1 MRFWRGFLALV
12 VVLALLPAMLWAQD
26 AAAPDYKAW
35 DKLATSAEATVA
47 KGAATDAD
55 LTALRDT
62 VVTWR
67 SQFTEAQNANQT
79 RIETLRGQINALGPV
94 PAEGE
99 PAEDKAI
106 ADRRAELNA
115 QLATLQAP
123 GITAVEAFSRADGI
137 VREIDR
143 VIRDRQADAL
153 LQVWPWPI
161 NPANWPAGFTAI
173 TRGVSGLVNETL
185 TRIEQPGVIAEAK
198 SKAPISLVS
207 LVLAVL
213 ILWLGRRV
221 LDWLLGWL
229 LTRLPKRSEG
239 ALRFFLTFAQV
250 MLLNLGLALLVA
262 ALLVTGLF
270 GERVTA
276 VLALIPPAGFKVLV
290 GIWLAGQFFPRDP
303 KVEPV
308 LQLMADRKFEG
319 RFYVAM
325 LALLLALRTL
335 VDQLFVPSSGSA
347 LALDLASGTAAADAT
362 TYADAA
368 SGVVQLPMILLTALL
383 LSRVGQLLRRHV
395 ANERVE
401 GVEPVLR
408 DRVIGMLGY
417 AALAISLVAPLA
429 AAVGYVNA
437 ANALI
442 WPAVLTLGLL
452 GLLVVVQRLFADIY
466 VIVMRAGVEAR
477 DSLVPVL
484 IGFALTLGAL
494 PILALIWGARVAD
507 LTEIWTSF
515 RNGISIGGAR
525 LSPTVFLT
533 LMVVFGLGYTVT
545 RFVQSALK
553 STVLPKTQ
561 IDKGGQNA
569 IISGI
574 GYVGIILAGLF
585 AITAAGIDMSSLALI
600 AGGLSLGVGFGMQNI
615 VQNFVSGI
623 ILLIERPISEG
634 DWIEVG
640 GQQGIVKSISVR
652 STRIE
657 TFDRTD
663 VIVPNADFVSGQV
676 TNWTRGN
683 LIGRVIVPVGVAYGT
698 DTRKVEKI
706 LHEIAENHPMVA
718 IAPEPRV
725 FFIGFGADSL
735 NFEIRAM
742 LSDVNFRMVALSDMN
757 HEIAARFAAEG
768 IEIPFAQRDLW
779 IRNPETL
786 QPRRPGNA
794 AARPAADAE
803 TGDETETEAGAETR
817 AKAPPSGAAP
827 DAAGTAGA
835 AGRRNPLDQPGNIDN
850 DGRDDDGDDAGDGG
864 SSDGYGD
871 SR

>member
-1 MRFWRGFLALV
+1 MILRVWRGFLALV

-26 AAAPDYKAW
+26 STAPDYKAW

-47 KGAATDAD
+47 KGTATDAD

-79 RIETLRGQINALGPV
+79 RIETLREQINALGPA

-106 ADRRAELNA
+106 AARRSELNE

-153 LQVWPWPI
+153 LQVSPWPI
-161 NPANWPAGFTAI
+161 NPANWPAGFAAI
-173 TRGVSGLVNETL
+173 TRGVSGLVAETL
-185 TRIEQPGVIAEAK
+185 ARIEQPGVIDEAK
-198 SKAPISLVS
+198 VKAPISLIS

-250 MLLNLGLALLVA
+250 MLLNLGLVLLVA
-262 ALLVTGLF
+262 ALLVTGIF

-276 VLALIPPAGFKVLV
+276 VLSLIPPAGFKVLV

-347 LALDLASGTAAADAT
+347 LALDLASGTSAADAT

-417 AALAISLVAPLA
+417 AALAISVVAPLA

-466 VIVMRAGVEAR
+466 VIVMRAGIEAR

-484 IGFALTLGAL
+484 IGFVLTLAAV
-494 PILALIWGARVAD
+494 PVLALIWGARLAD

-553 STVLPKTQ
+553 SSVLPKTQ

-569 IISGI
+569 IVSGI
-574 GYVGIILAGLF
+574 GYIGILLAGLF

-683 LIGRVIVPVGVAYGT
+683 LIGRLILKIGVAYGT
-698 DTRKVEKI
+698 DTRKVEAI

-725 FFIGFGADSL
+725 FFVGFGADSL
-735 NFEIRAM
+735 DFEIRAM
-742 LSDVNFRMVALSDMN
+742 LSDVNFRMAVLSDMN

-786 QPRRPGNA
+786 HPQGRKLT
-794 AARPAADAE
+794 PAGALPSATAPEVPAAE
-803 TGDETETEAGAETR
+803 TGAEPR
-817 AKAPPSGAAP
+817 AEGSSAPAANTP
-827 DAAGTAGA
+827 
-835 AGRRNPLDQPGNIDN
+835 RNPLDNLGAVDN
-850 DGRDDDGDDAGDGG
+850 DGRDDDGDGDGDSDG
-864 SSDGYGD
+864 GGSDGYGSD
-871 SR
+871 R

>member
-1 MRFWRGFLALV
+1 MILQFWRGFLALV
-12 VVLALLPAMLWAQD
+12 FVAALAPAMLWAQEP
-26 AAAPDYKAW
+26 ASPDYKAW
-35 DKLATSAEATVA
+35 DKFATSAEATVA
-47 KGAATDAD
+47 KGAASDAD
-55 LTALRDT
+55 LTTLRGTLVD
-62 VVTWR
+62 WR
-67 SQFTEAQNANQT
+67 SQFTDAQTANQT
-79 RIETLRGQINALGPV
+79 RIETLRGQINALGPA
-94 PAEGE
+94 PAEGA

-123 GITAVEAFSRADGI
+123 GISAVEAFSRADGI

-143 VIRDRQADAL
+143 VVRDRQADAL
-153 LQVWPWPI
+153 LQVSPLPI
-161 NPANWPAGFTAI
+161 NPANWPAGFSAI
-173 TRGVSGLVNETL
+173 THGVSGLVSETL
-185 TRIEQPGVIAEAK
+185 QQLEQPKRIEEAK
-198 SKAPISLVS
+198 AKAPVSLIS

-229 LTRLPKRSEG
+229 LKRLPKRSEG
-239 ALRFFLTFAQV
+239 ALRFLMTFAQV
-250 MLLNLGLALLVA
+250 MLLNLGLVLLVA

-276 VLALIPPAGFKVLV
+276 ALTLIPPAGFKVLV

-303 KVEPV
+303 RVEPV

-335 VDQLFVPSSGSA
+335 VDQVFVPSSGSA
-347 LALDLASGTAAADAT
+347 LALDLASGTKAVDAT

-368 SGVVQLPMILLTALL
+368 TGVVQLPMILLTALL

-395 ANERVE
+395 ANERIE
-401 GVEPVLR
+401 GVEPDLR

-417 AALAISLVAPLA
+417 AALAISAAAPLA

-466 VIVMRAGVEAR
+466 IIVIRAGVEAR

-484 IGFALTLGAL
+484 IGFALTLAAV
-494 PILALIWGARVAD
+494 PVLALIWGARLAD

-533 LMVVFGLGYTVT
+533 LIVVFGLGYTVT

-569 IISGI
+569 IVSGI
-574 GYVGIILAGLF
+574 GYIGIFIAALF

-683 LIGRVIVPVGVAYGT
+683 LTGRVIVKVGVAYGT

-706 LHEIAENHPMVA
+706 LHEIAENHPMVSL
-718 IAPEPRV
+718 APAPRV

-735 NFEIRAM
+735 DFEIRAM

-757 HEIAARFAAEG
+757 HEIAARFSAEG

-779 IRNPETL
+779 IRNPEAL
-786 QPRRPGNA
+786 NPAPHGYVPAEAPKKVPA
-794 AARPAADAE
+794 AARSEPREPEVAQA
-803 TGDETETEAGAETR
+803 R
-817 AKAPPSGAAP
+817 V
-827 DAAGTAGA
+827 
-835 AGRRNPLDQPGNIDN
+835 NPLDQQGNIDN
-850 DGRDDDGDDAGDGG
+850 DGDDDDGGTAGE
-864 SSDGYGD
+864 SDGYGGG
-871 SR
+871 R